1 MIEVQNN
8 GFVSARQLHSKLEIK
23 TKFTM
28 WIERAIQVC
37 GLEEGKEFFPFLGKT
52 LSSQGGGRPT
62 QEYDLTIDAAKEV
75 CIIGESKHAG
85 AMRKYLI
92 GLSNQVDTSD
102 LLTHDQV
109 LYLVKLKEVFKYINN
124 CKEATKLHTE
134 KFVSMSD
141 AKNPYAEFHLF
152 RNDILKLGKEEI
164 DERLRLYCAEH
175 FINPKA
181 KTTTEKLAIID
192 KFEVLRNGVWDFLMA
207 SGSQQSLKLANL
219 AMNMAKLDHTPI
231 YRNNETN
238 LFQQKQSELNVKQL
252 AQIQELTRE

>member
-1 MIEVQNN
+1 MELQLIKSELGESVYLTDLYDYLDLDKSQYARFLKSKILDNEFAEN
-8 GFVSARQLHSKLEIK
+8 GKDFS
-23 TKFTM
+23 T
-28 WIERAIQVC
+28 
-37 GLEEGKEFFPFLGKT
+37 T
-52 LSSQGGGRPT
+52 LSRNNSGKQGRSR
-62 QEYDLTIDAAKEV
+62 QEYLIHIDFAKKLCMV
-75 CIIGESKHAG
+75 SKSHVGEKV
-85 AMRKYLI
+85 RNRLLE
-92 GLSNQVDTSD
+92 LSNQVDTSD

-134 KFVSMSD
+134 KFVLTSD
-141 AKNPYAEFHLF
+141 AKNPYAEFHIF
-152 RNDILKLGKEEI
+152 RNEILKLGKEEI

-207 SGSQQSLKLANL
+207 SGRQQSLKLANL

-238 LFQQKQSELNVKQL
+238 LFQEKQAEMNIKQL
-252 AQIQELTRE
+252 TN

>member
-1 MIEVQNN
+1 MLSINSNNMVSGQEIHRVIE
-8 GFVSARQLHSKLEIK
+8 SKNKRFDIWVKRVIEYADLK
-23 TKFTM
+23 PNKDFRTKVF
-28 WIERAIQVC
+28 E
-37 GLEEGKEFFPFLGKT
+37 
-52 LSSQGGGRPT
+52 SSGGRKPT
-62 QEYDLTIDAAKEV
+62 DYEFTLDAAKEI
-75 CIIGESKHAG
+75 CLLERNEKGKEI
-85 AMRKYLI
+85 RRWLI
-92 GLSNQVDTSD
+92 GISNQVDTSD

-134 KFVSMSD
+134 KFVSVSD

>member
-1 MIEVQNN
+1 MINLNKDGLVD
-8 GFVSARQLHSKLEIK
+8 ARQLHTQLEIK
-23 TKFTM
+23 TRFND
-28 WIERAIQVC
+28 WFRRAIEIC
-37 GLEEGKEFFPFLGKT
+37 ALEEGKEFYSNLSKT
-52 LSSQGGGRPT
+52 STDKGGRPT
-62 QEYDLTIDAAKEV
+62 TEYSLTIDASKEV

-134 KFVSMSD
+134 NFVSMSD

-238 LFQQKQSELNVKQL
+238 LFQQKQSEMNIKQL
-252 AQIQELTRE
+252 TK